1 MTTGFF
7 SRMFGGKTTNGVP
20 TAPPA
25 SDFETLN
32 RRAPILDEEQSHASG
47 QAGDATV
54 PNGFICRETVLG
66 RDQKVAGYHFMLQ
79 QATQQRLRT
88 RTRQIHHV
96 YADVLVRNILKL
108 EIERLLAHRKAFVD
122 LPDTFL
128 DHPSVAALSPSNTV
142 LTVGR
147 LDDGAGLSDEQLV
160 DRVTALRKQGFHIAI
175 EAHDGHLEPTCIVP
189 LVEYVIVRVST
200 TDPRRVRDIGE
211 HLHKSGS
218 KARLVARDV
227 PSIED
232 FQLAFNAGASF
243 FQGSFITRREDW
255 SSNKVGPN
263 TARIADLLGRLRR
276 DADIREIA
284 DVIKHDPGLSVRLMR
299 YMNSASIGLRQEV
312 TSIERALLQLGR
324 DKLYRWLMLL
334 IYGADKGSAR
344 SSALLESALVRARM
358 MELLGENRPAK
369 EREALFLVGLLSLVD
384 AVLQVP
390 MAEAMSQLAVAPE
403 IESAVLHGEGQ
414 MGDMLQLTIACEA
427 DDVEHMATYAEKCRI
442 EPSEASTKHLEAFAW
457 AMDLA
462 DS

>member
-7 SRMFGGKTTNGVP
+7 SRMFGGKTTSSAP
-20 TAPPA
+20 SAPPA

-32 RRAPILDEEQSHASG
+32 RRAPILDEEESHASA

-79 QATQQRLRT
+79 QATQQRLKT
-88 RTRQIHHV
+88 RTRQTHHV

-108 EIERLLAHRKAFVD
+108 ELERLLAHRKAFVD

-128 DHPSVAALSPSNTV
+128 DHPSVAALSPANTV

-175 EAHDGHLEPTCIVP
+175 EAHDGHLEPACIVP
-189 LVEYVIVRVST
+189 LVEYVIVRVSS

-211 HLHKSGS
+211 HLHRSDS

-390 MAEAMSQLAVAPE
+390 MAEAMNQLAVAPE
-403 IESAVLHGEGQ
+403 IEAAVLHGEGP

-427 DDVEHMATYAEKCRI
+427 DDVEHMATYAEKCKI
-442 EPSEASTKHLEAFAW
+442 EPSEASTRHLEAFAW
-457 AMDLA
+457 AMDLS

>member
-7 SRMFGGKTTNGVP
+7 SRMFGGKTSNGAP
-20 TAPPA
+20 TAPPS

-32 RRAPILDEEQSHASG
+32 RHAPILDEEQSPARG
-47 QAGDATV
+47 QTGDASV

-66 RDQKVAGYHFMLQ
+66 RDQKVAGYHFLLQ
-79 QATQQRLRT
+79 QATQQRLKT
-88 RTRQIHHV
+88 RSRQIHHV
-96 YADVLVRNILKL
+96 YADVLVRNLLKL

-122 LPDTFL
+122 LPDSFL
-128 DHPSVAALSPSNTV
+128 DHPSIAALSPSNTV

-147 LDDGAGLSDEQLV
+147 LDDGAGLSDEQLI

-175 EAHDGHLEPTCIVP
+175 EAHDGHLEPVCIVP
-189 LVEYVIVRVST
+189 LVEYVIVRVSS
-200 TDPRRVRDIGE
+200 TDPRHVRDIGE
-211 HLHKSGS
+211 HLHRSGS
-218 KARLVARDV
+218 KARLVARNV

-390 MAEAMSQLAVAPE
+390 MTEAMNQLAVAPE
-403 IESAVLHGEGQ
+403 IESAILHGEGQ

-427 DDVEHMATYAEKCRI
+427 DDVEHMATYAEKCRV

-462 DS
+462 DN